1 MQVPP
6 LAETVV
12 QVFEVSGKSV
22 ASEDV
27 TDVTVMEE
35 GSTFVIVKVFG
46 LSPLG
51 VPATV
56 GS

>member
-1 MQVPP
+1 

-35 GSTFVIVKVFG
+35 GSPFEIVKVTG
-46 LSPLG
+46 LSGLL
-51 VPATV
+51 VPACV
-56 GS
+56 VAKP